1 MSLRSREGR
10 PAESG
15 GARTPGAA
23 RLIAAGVGN
32 SMDLRRLRVAVT
44 VQGRQG
50 SRRVRH
56 SFVPILTAALAAG
69 IAYLISGQVLGH
81 NLPMF
86 APIAAWVCLGFNP
99 DRQVRRVAEMGAG
112 VALGVGM
119 GEIFAKLFGAGPV
132 QIFAVL
138 LVSALV
144 ARFLDRG
151 QLFTT
156 QAGVQSIVIVAMPAT
171 MLSGGALGRW
181 SDALVGAALALVF
194 TAVLPGDIVRR
205 PRLLAREAL
214 GELSAL
220 LGTLAR
226 GLRDGDPQLAAD
238 ALAHGRG
245 SQPVLESWLE
255 ATRAA
260 SQLVRV
266 NPALRAE
273 RSTIAE
279 LSRACTLADRA
290 MRNARVVSRRAI
302 VAIEEDGAS
311 PDIADAVAQLA
322 VGLTSLAAAMGRG
335 DPPDHARATLSA
347 VANELAPE
355 RYAEDGWR
363 KQTLVSL
370 LRSLAVDALQMSGMS
385 QGQARTELAEE

>member
-1 MSLRSREGR
+1 
-10 PAESG
+10 
-15 GARTPGAA
+15 
-23 RLIAAGVGN
+23 
-32 SMDLRRLRVAVT
+32 MDMRRWKVAIT
-44 VQGRQG
+44 VQARQG
-50 SRRVRH
+50 RRRVRR
-56 SFVPILTAALAAG
+56 SFLPILTASLAAG
-69 IAYLISGQVLGH
+69 LAYFISGQVLGH
-81 NLPMF
+81 DVPLF

-99 DRQVRRVAEMGAG
+99 DRQLRRVAELGAG
-112 VALGVGM
+112 VALGVGL
-119 GEIFAKLFGAGPV
+119 GEVFAHLFGAGPL

-138 LVSALV
+138 LVSALS

-156 QAGVQSIVIVAMPAT
+156 QAGVQSIVIVAMPAA
-171 MLSGGALGRW
+171 MLTDGAVGRW
-181 SDALVGAALALVF
+181 SDALVGAALALLV

-205 PRLLAREAL
+205 TRVLAREAL
-214 GELSAL
+214 GELASL
-220 LGTLAR
+220 LTTLAR
-226 GLRDGDPQLAAD
+226 GLRDGDAQRAAD
-238 ALAHGRG
+238 ALAQGRG
-245 SQPVLESWLE
+245 SQPVLDSWVE
-255 ATRAA
+255 ASRTATE
-260 SQLVRV
+260 LVRV

-273 RSTIAE
+273 RSTVAE

-311 PDIADAVAQLA
+311 PDIADAVEQLA

-355 RYAEDGWR
+355 RYAEEGWR